1 MKFSSCTIAALFAA
15 PVVGFTVTM
24 SSVAYLDR
32 ISTGGG
38 LTSFAPSTPA
48 NYSPASYSAPA
59 PAPAPYKSPFADL
72 PPSNDINYM
81 QNLAGGNAMKPGKN
95 YSGVSRKFTASS
107 ELPYAA
113 ATPSTQAAP
122 APAPYVSSF
131 APAPAPATNNLN
143 YMGSLSGGN
152 AMKSGKNYSGVSG
165 SKWGPVKSTGFE
177 PSAPAPAPYVSSF
190 AASAPASGAATP
202 LNYMSSLG
210 GGSAMKSGKNY
221 SGVSNKFGPT
231 KSSTYLDVVSSV
243 APVASSPVSGASTG
257 PANYMSSLGGGS
269 AMKSGKN
276 YSGVSNKFGPTK
288 SNSYLDTVASV
299 AAPVVSSSSV
309 GVSSGPAN
317 YMSSLGGGSA
327 MKSGKN
333 YSGVSNKFGPTKS
346 NSYLD
351 TVASVAA
358 PVESSSSAGVASGP
372 ANYMSSLGGG
382 SAMKSGKNYSG
393 VSNKFGP
400 TKSNSYLDQ
409 VASATSVSSSS
420 SAPAAGVVSSP
431 LNYMGSLGGGSAMK
445 SGKNYAGVSRSFGP
459 TKSNSYLD
467 QVAQAAPVTSSYT
480 PAATSAAPVVN
491 SLNYMGSLGGGN
503 AMKSGKNYSGVSNK
517 FGVVRSTNS
526 YLDQVKNTV
535 MQPSTYTP
543 AAPAA
548 ATSYTYTPPA
558 PAPAAAAV
566 PALNYMSSLSGST
579 NVATTVKKNY
589 SGFGSTFASAKSGNS
604 YLESVKNGAVQM
616 APPSYST
623 QTPAQPASS
632 MGNYLE
638 NLAAG
643 GSAVSSSYNSMQNS
657 FAAAT
662 GQASYQQQQQPAK
675 PAPASTSSY
684 LSSL

>member
-1 MKFSSCTIAALFAA
+1 
-15 PVVGFTVTM
+15 
-24 SSVAYLDR
+24 
-32 ISTGGG
+32 
-38 LTSFAPSTPA
+38 
-48 NYSPASYSAPA
+48 
-59 PAPAPYKSPFADL
+59 
-72 PPSNDINYM
+72 
-81 QNLAGGNAMKPGKN
+81 
-95 YSGVSRKFTASS
+95 
-107 ELPYAA
+107 
-113 ATPSTQAAP
+113 
-122 APAPYVSSF
+122 
-131 APAPAPATNNLN
+131 
-143 YMGSLSGGN
+143 
-152 AMKSGKNYSGVSG
+152 
-165 SKWGPVKSTGFE
+165 
-177 PSAPAPAPYVSSF
+177 
-190 AASAPASGAATP
+190 
-202 LNYMSSLG
+202 
-210 GGSAMKSGKNY
+210 
-221 SGVSNKFGPT
+221 
-231 KSSTYLDVVSSV
+231 
-243 APVASSPVSGASTG
+243 
-257 PANYMSSLGGGS
+257 
-269 AMKSGKN
+269 MKSGKN

-288 SNSYLDTVASV
+288 SNSYLDTVV
-299 AAPVVSSSSV
+299 NTAAPIETSSSA

-358 PVESSSSAGVASGP
+358 PIESSSSAGVSSGP
-372 ANYMSSLGGG
+372 ANYMGSLGGG
-382 SAMKSGKNYSG
+382 SSMKSGKNYSG

-409 VASATSVSSSS
+409 VASATIVSSVSSTPS
-420 SAPAAGVVSSP
+420 AGVVSSP

-467 QVAQAAPVTSSYT
+467 QVAQTAPITSSYT

-503 AMKSGKNYSGVSNK
+503 AMKSGKNYAGVSRK
-517 FGVVRSTNS
+517 FGVVQSTNS
-526 YLDQVKNTV
+526 YLDQVKN
-535 MQPSTYTP
+535 
-543 AAPAA
+543 APAA
-548 ATSYTYTPPA
+548 ATSYTYSPPA

-566 PALNYMSSLSGST
+566 PALNYMSSLAGST
-579 NVATTVKKNY
+579 NVATTAKKNY

-616 APPSYST
+616 APSTYSS
-623 QTPAQPASS
+623 PAQPAST

-638 NLAAG
+638 NLAGG

-662 GQASYQQQQQPAK
+662 GQASYQQQQQQQPANA
-675 PAPASTSSY
+675 APASTGSY